1 MTPGVQGV
9 MGVAET
15 CLAFAHLEAPSAAL
29 LFRCA
34 VSLRRATRTVTDSL
48 QFAKRYQ
55 GGAREPVAM
64 ALLARMA
71 EVPAP
76 PEEGRRCRNARARGV
91 LVPAAH
97 VNHPNLQ
104 HFIQQHPNLAQG
116 QGQGLQG
123 HAPGPD
129 LALANAI
136 DHHIHHIDQLM
147 HEIHEHALA
156 PPPVF
161 LQNPA
166 PAPEIIDVA
175 DAPEHNQV
183 DEVDAP
189 EPDLEIID
197 VNMDPN

>member
-1 MTPGVQGV
+1 M

-29 LFRCA
+29 LLRCA
-34 VSLRRATRTVTDSL
+34 ASLRRATKTVTDSL

-91 LVPAAH
+91 LAQV
-97 VNHPNLQ
+97 Q
-104 HFIQQHPNLAQG
+104 AQG
-116 QGQGLQG
+116 D
-123 HAPGPD
+123 APGPV

-136 DHHIHHIDQLM
+136 DHQIHHIDQLM
-147 HEIHEHALA
+147 HEIHEHAMDQAVDQAIALA

>member
-1 MTPGVQGV
+1 M

-29 LFRCA
+29 LLRCA
-34 VSLRRATRTVTDSL
+34 ASLRRATKTVTDSL

-71 EVPAP
+71 EVPVFD
-76 PEEGRRCRNARARGV
+76 RVRDM

-129 LALANAI
+129 LAQAGPAGLGINPGHQPNAI

>member
-1 MTPGVQGV
+1 

-29 LFRCA
+29 LLRCA
-34 VSLRRATRTVTDSL
+34 ASLRRATKTVTDSL

-76 PEEGRRCRNARARGV
+76 PEEGRRRRVRCV
-91 LVPAAH
+91 HVPAAH
-97 VNHPNLQ
+97 LLNP
-104 HFIQQHPNLAQG
+104 
-116 QGQGLQG
+116 G
-123 HAPGPD
+123 HQP
-129 LALANAI
+129 NAI
-136 DHHIHHIDQLM
+136 DHHIHHMDQLM
-147 HEIHEHALA
+147 HEIHALA

>member
-1 MTPGVQGV
+1 M
-9 MGVAET
+9 
-15 CLAFAHLEAPSAAL
+15 
-29 LFRCA
+29 
-34 VSLRRATRTVTDSL
+34 
-48 QFAKRYQ
+48 
-55 GGAREPVAM
+55 
-64 ALLARMA
+64 
-71 EVPAP
+71 
-76 PEEGRRCRNARARGV
+76 

-97 VNHPNLQ
+97 VNHPNHQ
-104 HFIQQHPNLAQG
+104 HFIQLHPNLAQG
-116 QGQGLQG
+116 QVQGLQG

-129 LALANAI
+129 LAQAGPAGLGINPGHQPNAI
-136 DHHIHHIDQLM
+136 DHHIHHMDQLM
-147 HEIHEHALA
+147 HEIHALA

>member
-1 MTPGVQGV
+1 MTPVVQGV

-29 LFRCA
+29 LLRCA
-34 VSLRRATRTVTDSL
+34 ASLRRATKTVTDSL

-76 PEEGRRCRNARARGV
+76 PEEGRRCRNARVRGV
-91 LVPAAH
+91 LV
-97 VNHPNLQ
+97 
-104 HFIQQHPNLAQG
+104 
-116 QGQGLQG
+116 QGLQG

-129 LALANAI
+129 LAQAGPAGLGINPGHQPNAI
-136 DHHIHHIDQLM
+136 DHHIHHMDQLM
-147 HEIHEHALA
+147 HEIHALA